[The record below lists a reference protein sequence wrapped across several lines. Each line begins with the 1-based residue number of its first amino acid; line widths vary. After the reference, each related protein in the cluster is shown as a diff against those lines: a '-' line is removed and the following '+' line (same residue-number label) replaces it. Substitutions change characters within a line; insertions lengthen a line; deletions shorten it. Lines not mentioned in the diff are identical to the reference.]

1 MHAFKMACCFAALVL
16 IGAHHASGAII
27 ASDDFTYVEGD
38 LDGNSGGTGWSGAWG
53 SGGGSGASSVNI
65 DVNASGEVVANS
77 AGRTSRLL
85 TSPLGAD
92 GTTVYI
98 GVDMK
103 FDGTFYRSFEMH
115 NNSAGDGDRQLQ
127 IAVENGGG
135 DGGGQGLL
143 VKVGSNIINVNDAF
157 ADNTFHRYVIKLT
170 FGTGA
175 TDTAE
180 VFVDGVSTGPAT
192 NLANDITIDRAGFA
206 AFRSEGTNPASG
218 DTLVIATT
226 FAEAAIPEPGSLAL
240 LGLGGLFVLG
250 RRRI

>member
-1 MHAFKMACCFAALVL
+1 MTPEHWSSPPAFRSAPEWSTCTPDARTESRRRAGFRVRIRPAVPLAC
-16 IGAHHASGAII
+16 
-27 ASDDFTYVEGD
+27 
-38 LDGNSGGTGWSGAWG
+38 
-53 SGGGSGASSVNI
+53 
-65 DVNASGEVVANS
+65 
-77 AGRTSRLL
+77 
-85 TSPLGAD
+85 
-92 GTTVYI
+92 
-98 GVDMK
+98 
-103 FDGTFYRSFEMH
+103 
-115 NNSAGDGDRQLQ
+115 
-127 IAVENGGG
+127 GG